1 MIRLLLL
8 CFVLISTHTASAEP
22 LRILTYNVLYG
33 FNHDKAPEIGAQWIS
48 EQNPDIVAL
57 QELNG
62 FKQGTLEEIAKK
74 WHHDHA
80 IILKERGFPVGLTA
94 NSEITVIEKGLDEMW
109 HGFLHC
115 KVKGMNIFVVHLS
128 PSQHAFRMKEA
139 KLLCEKAK
147 PLLDAGETVL
157 FLGDFNCNSP
167 LDQKW
172 LDARPKNE
180 EALDKKTAQARTGN
194 ADPNSAVMAQFLALG
209 LIDLVHVKQPTAELE
224 RGTFATRLLPQYQTD
239 EQRKDKTWRIDFIL
253 ADPVLAKRCTS
264 ARIPR
269 DKQVDLVSDHYPVE
283 AIFDK

>member
-239 EQRKDKTWRIDFIL
+239 EQRKDKTWRIDYIL

>member
-224 RGTFATRLLPQYQTD
+224 RGTFATRLLPQ
-239 EQRKDKTWRIDFIL
+239 
-253 ADPVLAKRCTS
+253 
-264 ARIPR
+264 
-269 DKQVDLVSDHYPVE
+269 
-283 AIFDK
+283 